1 MHFLQ
6 MPIKESVNYNLF
18 DSKNKIEHKDENPI
32 LGQVLFFTKM
42 FEKYTS
48 SDLDENKTINPR
60 ENENK
65 CTDYSQTENLKEI
78 IYKTYAKSI
87 DQANSLQR
95 KEKKKMKKIMNLLIY
110 LQMKKI
116 EFKLNYF
123 NDFDKLVQFNKE
135 QIKTMQSQFITDRI
149 NLAHNKIEIHNL
161 SNKLKENLKYFS
173 EFNDVCQNMNTNSE
187 KIKNEMNDIKI
198 LELK

>member
-1 MHFLQ
+1 
-6 MPIKESVNYNLF
+6 
-18 DSKNKIEHKDENPI
+18 
-32 LGQVLFFTKM
+32 
-42 FEKYTS
+42 
-48 SDLDENKTINPR
+48 
-60 ENENK
+60 
-65 CTDYSQTENLKEI
+65 
-78 IYKTYAKSI
+78 
-87 DQANSLQR
+87 
-95 KEKKKMKKIMNLLIY
+95 
-110 LQMKKI
+110 MKKI

-135 QIKTMQSQFITDRI
+135 QIRTMQSQFITDRI